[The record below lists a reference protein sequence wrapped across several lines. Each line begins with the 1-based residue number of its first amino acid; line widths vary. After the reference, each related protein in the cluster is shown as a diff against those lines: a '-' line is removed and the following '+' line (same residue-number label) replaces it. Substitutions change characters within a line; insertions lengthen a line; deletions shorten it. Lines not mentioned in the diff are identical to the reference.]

1 MVSLREA
8 SPEDAAAM
16 ARIQSESLRENADEH
31 YTDEQLALLAPAEP
45 DAEAIPE
52 DEFTDGSCRPLI
64 AESDGEIVGWGSV
77 HLDENVLAATFVDPD
92 YTGQGIGRTIVKK
105 LETIARREGV
115 EVLTVPASLNA
126 VGFYETLGFEK
137 RREIDASDP
146 DTPKIPSIELTKQL
160 S

>member
-8 SPEDAAAM
+8 SPEDATAM

-31 YTDEQLALLAPAEP
+31 YTDEQLAHLAPAEP
-45 DAEAIPE
+45 GAEAIPE
-52 DEFTDGSCRPLI
+52 DEFTDDSCRPII
-64 AESDGEIVGWGSV
+64 AELDGKIVGWGSV

-92 YTGQGIGRTIVKK
+92 YKRQGVGRTIVEE

-115 EVLTVPASLNA
+115 EVLIVPASLNA
-126 VGFYETLGFEK
+126 VGFYETLGYEK
-137 RREIDASDP
+137 QREIDASGP
-146 DTPKIPSIELTKQL
+146 DTPEIPSIELAKQL